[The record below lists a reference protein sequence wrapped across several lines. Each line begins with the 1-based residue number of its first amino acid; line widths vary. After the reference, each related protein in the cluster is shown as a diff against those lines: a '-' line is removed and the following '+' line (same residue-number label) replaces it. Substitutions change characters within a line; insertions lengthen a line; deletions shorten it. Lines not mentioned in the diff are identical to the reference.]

1 MTIKTNNQPRD
12 LLCFWDLSNAEQQSA
27 RSNFDWLDDLE
38 ENCGFFRYRGQLEN
52 LGDFLRGGPEGW
64 DGARSDSY
72 FSGTLVRLSEDG
84 ESVTVGRW
92 LS

>member
-12 LLCFWDLSNAEQQSA
+12 LLCFWDLSKAEQELA
-27 RSNFDWLDDLE
+27 RLDFDWLEDLE
-38 ENCGFFRYRGQLEN
+38 ENCGFFRYRRQILN
-52 LGDFLRGGPEGW
+52 LAEFMRGGADGW